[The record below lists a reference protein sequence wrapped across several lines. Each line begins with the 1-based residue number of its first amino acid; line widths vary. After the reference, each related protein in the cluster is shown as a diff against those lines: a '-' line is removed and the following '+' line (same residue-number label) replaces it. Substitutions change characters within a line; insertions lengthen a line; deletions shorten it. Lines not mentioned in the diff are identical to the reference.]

1 MTIEAAL
8 SRLFRRKRRR
18 WYVGFPRLWREND
31 EILIFIWKKLDIG
44 DIILSTTEEKMKRR
58 AFYSFHYA
66 NDVMRTAQVR
76 NIGMLAGERIA
87 SDNGWE
93 KARKTNPLAIKNWI
107 AKEMRGKSVVIVLIG
122 EKTAQRKWVKHE
134 IKKGWDDGMGVLGIH
149 IHGLKDP
156 NTGFCKKGANPFDGV
171 RVIAKRK
178 QAHWRISA
186 SYRNIFNPASLGI
199 SSSAHLVCLG
209 TIVHTHDIPFRR
221 LSPLTLGLQSLNS
234 RHENSGSVVYNTIE
248 ENLENWIEEAIKIR
262 KKYA

>member
-1 MTIEAAL
+1 
-8 SRLFRRKRRR
+8 
-18 WYVGFPRLWREND
+18 
-31 EILIFIWKKLDIG
+31 
-44 DIILSTTEEKMKRR
+44 MKRR